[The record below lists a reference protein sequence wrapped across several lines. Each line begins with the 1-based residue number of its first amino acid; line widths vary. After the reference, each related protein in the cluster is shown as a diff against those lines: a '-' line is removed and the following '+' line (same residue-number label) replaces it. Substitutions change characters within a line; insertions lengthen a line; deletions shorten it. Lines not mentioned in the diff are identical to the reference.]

1 MDSTL
6 IDDRSFVFTDIEL
19 SSAHWRRDEAAMS
32 RVMPLHNK
40 LIETAFLRWNG
51 TILRGEGD
59 SCASIFVSSVEA
71 LEASG
76 DIQREL
82 AAAVWEV
89 DLRVRIGIHS
99 GRVYH
104 LYGAEYGGTPLNYL
118 GRLHKAGHGGQILVS
133 DHTASLLRNQ
143 LPDRWELVDLGD
155 FVLKD
160 FPRRQI
166 FQAVHPDLPRDFPP
180 LNALRPIHGRSMPD
194 NAFVGRAPEVA
205 AVGSLLRS
213 GCTTVTGPAG
223 IGKTRLACEIAL
235 KVRDAYRDGVCIVE
249 LAGVRTEEQVAAA
262 VASALQID
270 PQLEP
275 TVERS
280 ILRSLD
286 SQSMLVIL
294 DNCEH
299 VSDAVGPLAVSLCT
313 VAGIH
318 VLATS
323 RTPLGVRGER
333 VYPLQPL
340 PHPGSD
346 TTLERA
352 VATDAVQLFV
362 DRVKAVRP
370 GFILDPSSAK
380 QVGEICRCVD
390 GIPLSIELAAAAA
403 RVIPLHL
410 LADELRASGVVPTTI
425 ADGAHAR
432 AAIEWSIDS
441 LGADEHALLTTL
453 AVFPGGASAELV
465 DAVHPGDAWSHR
477 RLLTALDALAQRSLV
492 QLEDSAAGGHFRLL
506 EPMRLTA
513 LQRIGAPDRA
523 TLEARHAE
531 VICALALGAEARLQS
546 ADEADAVDD
555 LDRLF
560 ASLRGSIHRDIE
572 QDPDRAARVLLA
584 THEFYFLRM
593 RYEMYTWTET
603 LLQRSDLSPA
613 TLATLCAISGLA
625 AFNRGDLE
633 SARSLCQRSVEL
645 AGVAQTAPHVYA
657 RFGLIASYGLKG
669 DFQRAQDH
677 FAEALSW
684 CADTKRD
691 YFLVN
696 TLVLGAMSMTI
707 QGDSLTSRRLA
718 RSALEV
724 AERIANPSSM
734 AWALCA
740 AADAERL
747 SSPGAAHVHLEESLA
762 LARSV
767 KSRWVEGQALLNLA
781 TLCWQ
786 SDLEEAAVA
795 LMDALLNAEQTG
807 NPIHGRQAMRVAA
820 LLLGRLG
827 RAREATL
834 LLDSTRRDA
843 AALPP
848 APDVAE
854 GLAEVRVACMNDL
867 GTEVFEAYAGR
878 GRRMPDR
885 DLLPVARRALAEA
898 VPA

>member
-1 MDSTL
+1 MASTL
-6 IDDRSFVFTDIEL
+6 TDDRSFVFTDIEL
-19 SSAHWRRDEAAMS
+19 SSAHWRRDETAMS
-32 RVMPLHNK
+32 RVMPLHNE

-59 SCASIFVSSVEA
+59 SCACIFVSPVEA

-89 DLRVRIGIHS
+89 ELRVRS
-99 GRVYH
+99 ASTP
-104 LYGAEYGGTPLNYL
+104 GACTSLDGTEYGGTPLNYF

-166 FQAVHPDLPRDFPP
+166 FQAAHPDLPRDFPP

-262 VASALQID
+262 IASALQID

-352 VATDAVQLFV
+352 VATDADPALRRPSQGGSSRVHSRSGLGQAGGRDLSLCRRHPPEHRAGGGRGAGRSRWHAPGRRVEGQRCRPDHDRGRAPDARARHRVV
-362 DRVKAVRP
+362 DRLARRRRAGAPHNACGVP
-370 GFILDPSSAK
+370 G
-380 QVGEICRCVD
+380 
-390 GIPLSIELAAAAA
+390 
-403 RVIPLHL
+403 
-410 LADELRASGVVPTTI
+410 
-425 ADGAHAR
+425 
-432 AAIEWSIDS
+432 
-441 LGADEHALLTTL
+441 
-453 AVFPGGASAELV
+453 
-465 DAVHPGDAWSHR
+465 R
-477 RLLTALDALAQRSLV
+477 RLGRARRRGAPRRRLEPPPSPRPRSTRLSQRSLV
-492 QLEDSAAGGHFRLL
+492 QFEDSAAGGHFRLL

-523 TLEARHAE
+523 GRSKTRHAE
-531 VICALALGAEARLQS
+531 VDQRTGPRRRGAAPVRRRSRCRGRPRQ
-546 ADEADAVDD
+546 AV
-555 LDRLF
+555 RQPP
-560 ASLRGSIHRDIE
+560 RQYPPRHRAG
-572 QDPDRAARVLLA
+572 PRSSRPRAACDPRVLLP
-584 THEFYFLRM
+584 
-593 RYEMYTWTET
+593 
-603 LLQRSDLSPA
+603 SDA
-613 TLATLCAISGLA
+613 V
-625 AFNRGDLE
+625 RD
-633 SARSLCQRSVEL
+633 V
-645 AGVAQTAPHVYA
+645 HV
-657 RFGLIASYGLKG
+657 
-669 DFQRAQDH
+669 D
-677 FAEALSW
+677 
-684 CADTKRD
+684 
-691 YFLVN
+691 
-696 TLVLGAMSMTI
+696 
-707 QGDSLTSRRLA
+707 
-718 RSALEV
+718 
-724 AERIANPSSM
+724 
-734 AWALCA
+734 
-740 AADAERL
+740 
-747 SSPGAAHVHLEESLA
+747 
-762 LARSV
+762 
-767 KSRWVEGQALLNLA
+767 
-781 TLCWQ
+781 
-786 SDLEEAAVA
+786 
-795 LMDALLNAEQTG
+795 
-807 NPIHGRQAMRVAA
+807 
-820 LLLGRLG
+820 
-827 RAREATL
+827 
-834 LLDSTRRDA
+834 RDA
-843 AALPP
+843 AATLRPVTGD
-848 APDVAE
+848 AAT
-854 GLAEVRVACMNDL
+854 LSRDL
-867 GTEVFEAYAGR
+867 GSGR
-878 GRRMPDR
+878 LQSRGPRVGAQPVPAKRR
-885 DLLPVARRALAEA
+885 LGTRRADGAPR
-898 VPA
+898 VRRGSG